1 MRLRLV
7 GCVAVCYDREVIVG
21 VGKEGRYCGVVL
33 IASLCHI
40 SSTSFARAAKLSE
53 DHISWLSA
61 RWNCPCDV
69 SIIHT
74 GDDIDNLNIYFP

>member
-21 VGKEGRYCGVVL
+21 VRKEGSNCGVVL

-40 SSTSFARAAKLSE
+40 SCTSFARAAKLS
-53 DHISWLSA
+53 
-61 RWNCPCDV
+61 
-69 SIIHT
+69 
-74 GDDIDNLNIYFP
+74 